1 MILLEKKKNFL
12 NHFLAFN
19 LHVILLLPSGL
30 DINAC
35 PGQVNVL
42 DRQVKEK
49 LTCLIGQVTWKCQYQ
64 KTITSFICDIA
75 FVIGKCDMYR
85 LR

>member
-35 PGQVNVL
+35 PGHVNVL

-49 LTCLIGQVTWKCQYQ
+49 LTCLIGQVT
-64 KTITSFICDIA
+64 
-75 FVIGKCDMYR
+75 
-85 LR
+85 